1 MDKLVKDL
9 LNLSRLETGSFKLE
23 QTVFDFTALAEESK
37 ARFAK
42 AIADKASLP
51 IGNCQLR

>member
-42 AIADKASLP
+42 TIADKGITADWGAAS
-51 IGNCQLR
+51 

>member
-23 QTVFDFTALAEESK
+23 QTVFDFTALAEE
-37 ARFAK
+37 ARLVLPK
-42 AIADKASLP
+42 PLPIRASLP
-51 IGNCQLR
+51 IGSCQLR